1 MTLYSVYLLLTDLSQ
16 FNVLKV
22 QLCYHKWQ
30 GFLLFHGHIV
40 FHRVCVCVCVCVCL
54 VMKSCPTLLQS
65 HGLQPVRLFIHGISQ
80 ARILEWYVC
89 TTFLKIHS
97 STDSTSFPYLGC
109 FDNAE

>member
-40 FHRVCVCVCVCVCL
+40 FHRVCVCVFSHEVMSNSFAISWTPACQALYPWDFPGKNTGVVCVYHFF
-54 VMKSCPTLLQS
+54 KNP
-65 HGLQPVRLFIHGISQ
+65 FIH
-80 ARILEWYVC
+80 
-89 TTFLKIHS
+89 
-97 STDSTSFPYLGC
+97 
-109 FDNAE
+109 